1 MLSLETLTHLGVTI
15 HPDGTYSRGN
25 LNNVT
30 YEELM
35 SALQAFCPHNSEI
48 AIALSIIELGGEKLI
63 PADTPGVC
71 RSESEWWEDAMPA
84 IKLMKIGLDIL
95 QP

>member
-1 MLSLETLTHLGVTI
+1 MLSTATLIELGVTI

-30 YEELM
+30 YKELM
-35 SALQAFCPHNSEI
+35 SALQAFCPHGSQT
-48 AIALSIIELGGEKLI
+48 AIALGIIELGGAHLF
-63 PADTPGVC
+63 PADTPGLC
-71 RSESEWWEDAMPA
+71 RSESEWWEDAKPA
-84 IKLMKIGLDIL
+84 IQLMKIGLDIL